1 MRRVAACSFA
11 LVVTTLGAA
20 LPAAAQKVYRCT
32 DARGQTVFQQSAC
45 APAASAPA
53 ANAAPPSPA
62 PASAANAASAAPRE
76 PRPCYSEREIESVRS
91 TASSPTIGRADRE
104 RLQARAREMERCR
117 R

>member
-1 MRRVAACSFA
+1 MRRAPACSLVLVLTALVAA
-11 LVVTTLGAA
+11 G
-20 LPAAAQKVYRCT
+20 PAAAQKVYRCT

-53 ANAAPPSPA
+53 AA
-62 PASAANAASAAPRE
+62 PASAAAPVAKAASGAPRE
-76 PRPCYSEREIESVRS
+76 PKPCYSEREIESVRG

-104 RLQARAREMERCR
+104 RLQARVREMERCR